1 MRTFK
6 NQENMITKDYILAI
20 RQNNNLFECIKIPC
34 NRPQALISE
43 LKAMVEN
50 PNRTIYDMQ
59 CHFFANY
66 NWNTKFGLKICY
78 PHEYY
83 GRYLPIQ
90 YPPEIKTLAEI
101 KNHWLSKYNS
111 YKKDYGLDMAEK
123 KLEEY
128 KKDEK
133 EDAFMKYENW
143 ITINEMHTTTSNVKN
158 TNNILMYSTENIG
171 WTDFNYKINNDFEI
185 LIRTNFGYGE
195 SSYFNLTI
203 KYKDLEITPYSHLV
217 QYYYANAHD
226 LIGYTRKY
234 VVARSSWEYAFDFV
248 VDTVNKAQDNTE
260 NFIKGFIIGE
270 IKEMMSGLK
279 YIVYDTDSYFDE
291 IKKKNEEN
299 VLKFSNNNAYINPN
313 NKRIAND
320 IGKQPLLFLWK
331 IHKVTQGLCLLDN
344 LKNVIST
351 FAEFEEYIN
360 ECIDTLLS
368 YNIKIYPE
376 VKNRIN
382 EFETSI
388 NLYEEELKKKEK
400 EKEELDSKLAPYNKE
415 LDEIRIQNPPQDHKK
430 LMDEY
435 KEKNREYKELCEERQ
450 KIAND
455 IANLNSKI
463 YTYKGCKETL
473 NKSMEL
479 IESVCEVE

>member
-1 MRTFK
+1 
-6 NQENMITKDYILAI
+6 
-20 RQNNNLFECIKIPC
+20 
-34 NRPQALISE
+34 
-43 LKAMVEN
+43 MVEN

-66 NWNTKFGLKICY
+66 YCNPKIGLYICY
-78 PHEYY
+78 PYAY
-83 GRYLPIQ
+83 NWSYLPIQ
-90 YPPEIKTLAEI
+90 YPPKINTLAEI

-111 YKKDYGLDMAEK
+111 YEKDYGLEMAEK
-123 KLEEY
+123 TLEEY
-128 KKDEK
+128 KKREK
-133 EDAFMKYENW
+133 EDAFKEYEKW
-143 ITINEMHTTTSNVKN
+143 ITINEIHTTTLNVKN

-185 LIRTNFGYGE
+185 LIRTNFGYGN

-217 QYYYANAHD
+217 NYQYANAHD

-234 VVARSSWEYAFDFV
+234 VVERSSWEYAFDFV
-248 VDTVNKAQDNTE
+248 VDTVNKAQNNPE
-260 NFIKGFIIGE
+260 NFIKEFIIGE
-270 IKEMMSGLK
+270 IKEMMSGLEG
-279 YIVYDTDSYFDE
+279 IVYDTDSYFDKIE
-291 IKKKNEEN
+291 ENNKKN
-299 VLKFSNNNAYINPN
+299 VLKFSNHNAYINPT

-320 IGKQPLLFLWK
+320 IGKETLLFLWK

-368 YNIKIYPE
+368 YNIKTYPE
-376 VKNRIN
+376 VKSTFA

-415 LDEIRIQNPPQDHKK
+415 LDEIRIQNPPHIHDSLISEYIKKNIEYKK
-430 LMDEY
+430 LNE
-435 KEKNREYKELCEERQ
+435 EKW

-473 NKSMEL
+473 SESMEL

>member
-6 NQENMITKDYILAI
+6 NQENMISKDYILAI
-20 RQNNNLFECIKIPC
+20 KQNNNLLECVKIPC
-34 NRPQALISE
+34 TRPQALISE

-66 NWNTKFGLKICY
+66 NCNSNIGLYICY
-78 PHEYY
+78 PYAY
-83 GRYLPIQ
+83 CGSYLPIQ
-90 YPPEIKTLAEI
+90 YPPKIKTLAEI

-128 KKDEK
+128 KKHEK
-133 EDAFMKYENW
+133 ELAFKEYEKW
-143 ITINEMHTTTSNVKN
+143 ITINEIHTTTLNVKN

-185 LIRTNFGYGE
+185 LIRTNFGYGN
-195 SSYFNLTI
+195 SSYFDLI
-203 KYKDLEITPYSHLV
+203 IIYKGLKITPYSHLV
-217 QYYYANAHD
+217 NYPYANAYD

-234 VVARSSWEYAFDFV
+234 VVERSSWEYAFDFV
-248 VDTVNKAQDNTE
+248 VDTVNKAQDNPE

-279 YIVYDTDSYFDE
+279 YIVHDIDSYFDKIE
-291 IKKKNEEN
+291 QNNKEN
-299 VLKFSNNNAYINPN
+299 ILRFSNRNAYIIPTNET
-313 NKRIAND
+313 IANY
-320 IGKQPLLFLWK
+320 IGKETLLFLWK
-331 IHKVTQGLCLLDN
+331 IHKLTQGLCLSDN

-388 NLYEEELKKKEK
+388 NLYEEELKNKEK

-435 KEKNREYKELCEERQ
+435 KEKNIEYKKLCKERQ